1 MNWTD
6 VAKIIAPILPEAG
19 SILGGLIPFPGG
31 SLIGEEFGKIIAAQ
45 FGVAPTPDAVAAAVN
60 TNPNE
65 VVLAKIN
72 QAIELARIQIDG
84 FSDLEKAYLHTV
96 ETGLSQTGDT
106 MRADIG
112 HESLFFTGWRPAIG
126 WVFVFEAVCFGLML
140 TVAAGA
146 AAFFNNSRPLEIITN
161 AWPIFL
167 AYFGTLG
174 LMVGVYIP
182 SRTAEKK
189 AAIANNAPMPN
200 ATVTPAS
207 PVVLAKPALKS
218 AVMIPAKPTTARVD

>member
-6 VAKIIAPILPEAG
+6 VAKIIAPLAPMAG

-31 SLIGEEFGKIIAAQ
+31 SLIGEEFGKIIAGV
-45 FGVAPTPDAVAAAVN
+45 FGVPATPDAVNAAV
-60 TNPNE
+60 TSNPNE

-72 QAIELARIQIDG
+72 QATELARIKIDG
-84 FSDLEKAYLHTV
+84 FADLEKAYLHTV

-140 TVAAGA
+140 SVAAGA
-146 AAFFNNSRPLEIITN
+146 AAFFNNSRPLEILTN

-189 AAIANNAPMPN
+189 AAIANNAAMPN
-200 ATVTPAS
+200 ATVITPTP
-207 PVVLAKPALKS
+207 PVVIAKPALKP
-218 AVMIPAKPTTARVD
+218 AVIPAKPATARAD